1 MNMTGFERFLRT
13 LRGLAEAYDICI
25 EFDNAYTTGMVVV
38 KYGNTSEGT
47 NMHYK
52 KDIPISAIV
61 NVIAFEEFL
70 KETNREWKEV
80 INGDHNKSER
90 TDLSDMQ
97 SNDA

>member
-1 MNMTGFERFLRT
+1 
-13 LRGLAEAYDICI
+13 
-25 EFDNAYTTGMVVV
+25 
-38 KYGNTSEGT
+38 
-47 NMHYK
+47 MHYK

-80 INGDHNKSER
+80 INDDHNKSER